1 MFLKLICSIFSVPD
15 SVLGAMSKMNKN
27 LIPREQMIGGG
38 GFLGGAG
45 GGWGRGQKKDRDTM
59 DIFL

>member
-1 MFLKLICSIFSVPD
+1 
-15 SVLGAMSKMNKN
+15 MSKVNKN
-27 LIPREQMIGGG
+27 PIPRERMIGGG